1 MISFRDPKRDL
12 VPAFSEEKRPR
23 SWLRNRQDDTRGL
36 SSRSAPIRDLV
47 LARPQTPHS
56 RPIIVSSSLF
66 ISCSSDLCQQPGREA
81 SERITDLSAPRNCSS
96 RSSNLSPL
104 TSRLRSL
111 PRTGPCSW
119 AMVEGRFFALLFLT
133 KPQTR
138 SSVLRHSL
146 ITNHQTPLT
155 SEVLLALY
163 YGMTD

>member
-81 SERITDLSAPRNCSS
+81 SEPRTKLLALERTTALMLSKDGSMLLDDDQSLITSHVSS
-96 RSSNLSPL
+96 RSSPL
-104 TSRLRSL
+104 PLFNNALRPIEREQIRIRGIYTAVSCRYY
-111 PRTGPCSW
+111 PD
-119 AMVEGRFFALLFLT
+119 FFALL
-133 KPQTR
+133 
-138 SSVLRHSL
+138 
-146 ITNHQTPLT
+146 
-155 SEVLLALY
+155 
-163 YGMTD
+163 